1 MTIRARTN
9 TLVFPTVFTFT
20 NAINGIAIESK
31 SKSEEEAE
39 RKENVNI
46 EAVINTDNVQNE
58 TRKRKISENICS
70 KSNPLFG
77 LIISISV
84 SSSSFTSFSSKDNLS
99 QQLQFI
105 LPHFSHTHSH
115 GSLSQFEQGQTHGSL

>member
-20 NAINGIAIESK
+20 NA
-31 SKSEEEAE
+31 
-39 RKENVNI
+39 

-70 KSNPLFG
+70 NEEENEDTEMNG
-77 LIISISV
+77 QH
-84 SSSSFTSFSSKDNLS
+84 NECE
-99 QQLQFI
+99 I
-105 LPHFSHTHSH
+105 LPSCN
-115 GSLSQFEQGQTHGSL
+115 